1 MGAEQNFMNVQAA
14 SKQCEVYYGSNVED
28 QNYYYFWATPMESYL
43 VPVAENRLMRMQAN
57 AVQDAYL
64 VEYYDAAYQF
74 QEKKLIPKELELFG
88 GFYATDTNYYIVS
101 GQTNEAESAD
111 VECFRITKYDK
122 DWNRIS
128 GVGLYDC
135 NTTIPFRAGSVRFA
149 ECGKY
154 LLIRTSHE
162 MYADENGVNH
172 QANVTIQVD
181 SEKMEITADEIE
193 LSGDD
198 YRYIKAKGNV
208 KGKNIESKMDF
219 VCDELD
225 FDRTTDIA
233 ILQGNVSLTDVEN
246 DVKANAQYIE
256 YNQKTEVAILQIQI
270 NLVQKDNVCTGSYA
284 IYKKNEKL
292 LNLMGNAQVKQGSDT
307 FRAQQI
313 YLNLDTQD
321 ITLTGNVKGSVT
333 DTKEP
338 AKKDENSVENAGE
351 KTPEQTEEQKLISSE
366 ENGEVKSEDKEAE
379 VKTQIQVEKKTGDK
393 KDE

>member
-1 MGAEQNFMNVQAA
+1 MKKISLLVFLGLIFSVNLFCEKIIFSAA
-14 SKQCEVYYGSNVED
+14 S
-28 QNYYYFWATPMESYL
+28 M
-43 VPVAENRLMRMQAN
+43 
-57 AVQDAYL
+57 
-64 VEYYDAAYQF
+64 
-74 QEKKLIPKELELFG
+74 
-88 GFYATDTNYYIVS
+88 S
-101 GQTNEAESAD
+101 GQT
-111 VECFRITKYDK
+111 TDK
-122 DWNRIS
+122 
-128 GVGLYDC
+128 
-135 NTTIPFRAGSVRFA
+135 NTTT
-149 ECGKY
+149 K
-154 LLIRTSHE
+154 LIGN
-162 MYADENGVNH
+162 AF
-172 QANVTIQVD
+172 IQT
-181 SEKMEITADEIE
+181 EKMEISADEIE

-198 YRYIKAKGNV
+198 YRNIKAKGNV
-208 KGKNIESKMDF
+208 KGKNLESKMDF

-233 ILQGNVSLTDVEN
+233 ILQGNVNLTDVEN

-292 LNLMGNAQVKQGSDT
+292 LDLMGNAQVKQGSDT

-338 AKKDENSVENAGE
+338 AKKDETSIENAGE
-351 KTPEQTEEQKLISSE
+351 KTPEQTEEQKMISSE
-366 ENGEVKSEDKEAE
+366 ENVEVKSEDKEAG

>member
-1 MGAEQNFMNVQAA
+1 MKKISLLVFLGLIFSVNLFGEKIIFSAA
-14 SKQCEVYYGSNVED
+14 S
-28 QNYYYFWATPMESYL
+28 M
-43 VPVAENRLMRMQAN
+43 
-57 AVQDAYL
+57 
-64 VEYYDAAYQF
+64 
-74 QEKKLIPKELELFG
+74 
-88 GFYATDTNYYIVS
+88 S
-101 GQTNEAESAD
+101 GQT
-111 VECFRITKYDK
+111 TDK
-122 DWNRIS
+122 
-128 GVGLYDC
+128 
-135 NTTIPFRAGSVRFA
+135 NTTT
-149 ECGKY
+149 K
-154 LLIRTSHE
+154 LIGN
-162 MYADENGVNH
+162 AF
-172 QANVTIQVD
+172 IQT
-181 SEKMEITADEIE
+181 EKMEISADEIE

-198 YRYIKAKGNV
+198 YRNIKAKGNV
-208 KGKNIESKMDF
+208 KGKNLESKMDF

-233 ILQGNVSLTDVEN
+233 ILQGNVNLTDVEN

-284 IYKKNEKL
+284 IYKKKEKL
-292 LNLMGNAQVKQGSDT
+292 LDLMGNAQVKQGSDT

-338 AKKDENSVENAGE
+338 AKKDETSVENAGE

-366 ENGEVKSEDKEAE
+366 ENGEVKSEDKEAK

>member
-1 MGAEQNFMNVQAA
+1 MKKISLLVFLGLIFSVNLFGEKIIFSAA
-14 SKQCEVYYGSNVED
+14 S
-28 QNYYYFWATPMESYL
+28 M
-43 VPVAENRLMRMQAN
+43 
-57 AVQDAYL
+57 
-64 VEYYDAAYQF
+64 
-74 QEKKLIPKELELFG
+74 
-88 GFYATDTNYYIVS
+88 S
-101 GQTNEAESAD
+101 GQT
-111 VECFRITKYDK
+111 TDK
-122 DWNRIS
+122 
-128 GVGLYDC
+128 
-135 NTTIPFRAGSVRFA
+135 NTTT
-149 ECGKY
+149 K
-154 LLIRTSHE
+154 LIGN
-162 MYADENGVNH
+162 AF
-172 QANVTIQVD
+172 IQT
-181 SEKMEITADEIE
+181 EKMEISADEIE

-198 YRYIKAKGNV
+198 YRNIKAKGNV
-208 KGKNIESKMDF
+208 KGKNLESKMDF

-233 ILQGNVSLTDVEN
+233 ILQGNVNLTDVEN

-338 AKKDENSVENAGE
+338 AKKDETSVE

-366 ENGEVKSEDKEAE
+366 ENVEVKSEDKEAE

>member
-1 MGAEQNFMNVQAA
+1 MKKISLLVFLGLIFSVNLFGEKIIFSAA
-14 SKQCEVYYGSNVED
+14 S
-28 QNYYYFWATPMESYL
+28 M
-43 VPVAENRLMRMQAN
+43 
-57 AVQDAYL
+57 
-64 VEYYDAAYQF
+64 
-74 QEKKLIPKELELFG
+74 
-88 GFYATDTNYYIVS
+88 S
-101 GQTNEAESAD
+101 GQT
-111 VECFRITKYDK
+111 TDK
-122 DWNRIS
+122 
-128 GVGLYDC
+128 
-135 NTTIPFRAGSVRFA
+135 NTTT
-149 ECGKY
+149 K
-154 LLIRTSHE
+154 LIGN
-162 MYADENGVNH
+162 AF
-172 QANVTIQVD
+172 IQT
-181 SEKMEITADEIE
+181 EKMEISADEIE

-198 YRYIKAKGNV
+198 YRNIKAKGNV
-208 KGKNIESKMDF
+208 KGKNLESKMDF

-233 ILQGNVSLTDVEN
+233 ILQGNVNLTDVEN

-292 LNLMGNAQVKQGSDT
+292 LDLMGNAQVKQGSDT

-338 AKKDENSVENAGE
+338 AKKDETSIENAGE
-351 KTPEQTEEQKLISSE
+351 KTPEQTEEQKLIPSE
-366 ENGEVKSEDKEAE
+366 ENVEVKSEDKEAE

>member
-1 MGAEQNFMNVQAA
+1 MKKISLLVFLGLIFSVNLFGEKIIFSAA
-14 SKQCEVYYGSNVED
+14 S
-28 QNYYYFWATPMESYL
+28 M
-43 VPVAENRLMRMQAN
+43 
-57 AVQDAYL
+57 
-64 VEYYDAAYQF
+64 
-74 QEKKLIPKELELFG
+74 
-88 GFYATDTNYYIVS
+88 S
-101 GQTNEAESAD
+101 GQT
-111 VECFRITKYDK
+111 TDK
-122 DWNRIS
+122 
-128 GVGLYDC
+128 
-135 NTTIPFRAGSVRFA
+135 NTTT
-149 ECGKY
+149 K
-154 LLIRTSHE
+154 LIGN
-162 MYADENGVNH
+162 AF
-172 QANVTIQVD
+172 IQT
-181 SEKMEITADEIE
+181 EKMEISADEIE

-198 YRYIKAKGNV
+198 YRNIKAKGNV
-208 KGKNIESKMDF
+208 KGKNLESKMDF

-233 ILQGNVSLTDVEN
+233 ILQGNVNLTDVEN

-270 NLVQKDNVCTGSYA
+270 NLVQKDNVCSGSYA

-292 LNLMGNAQVKQGSDT
+292 LDLMGNAQVKQGSDT

-338 AKKDENSVENAGE
+338 AKKDETSVENAGE
-351 KTPEQTEEQKLISSE
+351 KTPEQTEEQKMISSE
-366 ENGEVKSEDKEAE
+366 ENGEVKSEDKEAG